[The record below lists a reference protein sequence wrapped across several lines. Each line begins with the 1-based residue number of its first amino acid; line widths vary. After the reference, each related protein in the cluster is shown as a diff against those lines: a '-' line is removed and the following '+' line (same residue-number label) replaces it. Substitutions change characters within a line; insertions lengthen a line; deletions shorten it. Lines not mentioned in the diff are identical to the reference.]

1 MDWPSFWG
9 RSRCRWRRC
18 KHRHKG
24 RGDRAPDELRTNV
37 RSTADESVRDVRQQG
52 NRVGGDLAGRDID
65 KRV

>member
-1 MDWPSFWG
+1 MDWPSFWEG
-9 RSRCRWRRC
+9 AAAAGVAASIAIKVAVTVRRTTW
-18 KHRHKG
+18 
-24 RGDRAPDELRTNV
+24 TNV